1 MKSKP
6 VASAISNYTQVPWST
21 FLLVQNLFLIDIAG
35 GGGQE
40 PIGSHMKQNLYSC
53 YWIKGGGKIAK
64 SRKMVPN
71 DILVIITSF
80 LSGSMDSRL
89 ATDQSW

>member
-35 GGGQE
+35 GRSRAYWK
-40 PIGSHMKQNLYSC
+40 SHE
-53 YWIKGGGKIAK
+53 AK
-64 SRKMVPN
+64 FIQLLL
-71 DILVIITSF
+71 D
-80 LSGSMDSRL
+80 
-89 ATDQSW
+89 